1 MSYSKIFTSVL
12 LLSSFSLFSQ
22 VEEPVRTEK
31 KVNTSN
37 VKPTKTNQTAGAKPL
52 KVSKPTQ
59 STGQRVNKSSSNK

>member
-37 VKPTKTNQTAGAKPL
+37 LKPTKTNQTAGAKPL

-59 STGQRVNKSSSNK
+59 SAGQRVNKSSSNK